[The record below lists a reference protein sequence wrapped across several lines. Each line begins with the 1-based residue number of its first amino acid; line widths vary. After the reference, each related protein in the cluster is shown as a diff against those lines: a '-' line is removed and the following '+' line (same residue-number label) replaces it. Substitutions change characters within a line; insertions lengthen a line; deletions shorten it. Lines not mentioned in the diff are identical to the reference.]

1 MVHFSGCFLAE
12 TASDRRGAHSG
23 RARQLVCISSV
34 FVVLL
39 LLAIVLPNA
48 SWAQSAQKPAS
59 GTEKRIDDSI
69 ARMTLEEKISLLSG
83 GSILGSS
90 PLPRLG
96 IPALRMGDGPIGA
109 HDPQPS
115 TAFAAGIA
123 LTASWDRELAERIG
137 VQIGRDSRSRGAA
150 FLLGP
155 GVNTYRTPMNGRNH
169 EYFGEDPFLAAQIVV
184 PYIEGVQS
192 QNVSATIK
200 HFVGNDSEYSR
211 FDTDSVISERALR
224 EIYLPA
230 FEAAVCKAHVGS
242 IMDSYNRLNGVWM
255 TQNAHLNTE
264 IAKKQWGFD
273 GVIMS
278 DWIATH
284 DGIAMAN
291 GGWILRCLPTS
302 SSTQACL
309 FLR

>member
-1 MVHFSGCFLAE
+1 VVHFSGCFLAE

-192 QNVSATIK
+192 QNVSATVK

-211 FDTDSVISERALR
+211 FDTDSVISERA
-224 EIYLPA
+224 
-230 FEAAVCKAHVGS
+230 H
-242 IMDSYNRLNGVWM
+242 
-255 TQNAHLNTE
+255 
-264 IAKKQWGFD
+264 
-273 GVIMS
+273 
-278 DWIATH
+278 
-284 DGIAMAN
+284 
-291 GGWILRCLPTS
+291 
-302 SSTQACL
+302 
-309 FLR
+309 